1 MSIAS
6 QTIFEVLQ
14 SREAMENAFQ
24 SQLGEIS
31 GKIEELV
38 SEKCKNFRLGPATP
52 L

>member
-6 QTIFEVLQ
+6 QTTFEVLQ

-31 GKIEELV
+31 GKMEELV
-38 SEKCKNFRLGPATP
+38 SDKRKNFRLGPATH

>member
-6 QTIFEVLQ
+6 QTTFEVLQ
-14 SREAMENAFQ
+14 SRDAMENTFQ

-31 GKIEELV
+31 GKIEKLV
-38 SEKCKNFRLGPATP
+38 SERRNNPRLGPAIP